1 MGRKKSWRSGEIKSV
16 QTFSY
21 QSSTNFNINDTI
33 TINAVDTDRTVV
45 QHVSVQDTGSAIG
58 EYGNDMALRTRQ
70 YYLNSSTQLVGQT
83 RNSTGSTSSCA
94 SAGAGQVTEFYA

>member
-1 MGRKKSWRSGEIKSV
+1 VGRKKSWRSGEIKST

-33 TINAVDTDRTVV
+33 SINEVDTARTQV
-45 QHVSVQDTGSAIG
+45 QHFSVQDTGSAIG
-58 EYGNDMALRTRQ
+58 EYSNDMALRTRI
-70 YYLNSSTQLVGQT
+70 YYLNTSTQLVGQT
-83 RNSTGSTSSCA
+83 RNSTGSTASCA

>member
-1 MGRKKSWRSGEIKSV
+1 M

-33 TINAVDTDRTVV
+33 SINEVDTARTQV
-45 QHVSVQDTGSAIG
+45 QHFSVQDTGSAIG
-58 EYGNDMALRTRQ
+58 EYSNDMALRTRI
-70 YYLNSSTQLVGQT
+70 YYLNTSTQLVGQT
-83 RNSTGSTSSCA
+83 RNSTGSTASCA

>member
-1 MGRKKSWRSGEIKSV
+1 MGRKKSWRSGEIKST

-33 TINAVDTDRTVV
+33 SINEVDTDRTVV
-45 QHVSVQDTGSAIG
+45 QHFSVQDTGSAIG
-58 EYGNDMALRTRQ
+58 EYSNDMALRTRI
-70 YYLNSSTQLVGQT
+70 YYLNTSTQLVGQT
-83 RNSTGSTSSCA
+83 RNSTGSTASCA